1 MATNDF
7 SNSKNAFLGR
17 GWGFPVT
24 FAKGSNTVDMLEA
37 EEDINSDLLVLLLTT
52 LGERVMRPDYGCNL
66 DALVFEALNTTFATF
81 ITEQIRTAI
90 LLHEPRIKLDDVEYD
105 PEYLEGRITLTVHYT
120 IISTNTRANLVFP
133 YYLNEGTDIQ
143 Q

>member
-7 SNSKNAFLGR
+7 SESNNAFLGR
-17 GWGFPVT
+17 GWGFPIT
-24 FAKGSNTVDMLEA
+24 FANGSHTVEMLEGVD
-37 EEDINSDLLVLLLTT
+37 DINSDLLVLLLTT
-52 LGERVMRPDYGCNL
+52 LGERVMRPTYGCNL
-66 DALVFEALNTTFATF
+66 DALVFEALNTTFSTF

-90 LLHEPRIKLDDVEYD
+90 LLNEPRIDLDDVEYN
-105 PEYLEGRITLTVHYT
+105 PEYLEGRITITVHYT
-120 IISTNTRANLVFP
+120 IIATNTRANLVFP